1 MGIFGKMLFG
11 IDENDK
17 AKTEESGGVDQT
29 EEKLVELIKRSK
41 AVAALSVYAAAVD
54 GSISLDEYM
63 EIDMNVGAASE
74 KAKLPER
81 VVEEISGIY
90 DKHSMTWDDVKKYLD
105 EVSTDDL
112 AAMSDYINGIIN
124 ADSEVSEAEEQV
136 IKQFESYVESR
147 N

>member
-1 MGIFGKMLFG
+1 MGVFGKMLFG
-11 IDENDK
+11 IDDDSKSKPEQQNVADQ
-17 AKTEESGGVDQT
+17 AEERLS
-29 EEKLVELIKRSK
+29 ELIDRSK

-74 KAKLPER
+74 KKKLPER
-81 VVEEISGIY
+81 VVEEISSIY
-90 DKHSMTWDDVKKYLD
+90 DKHNMTWDDVKKYLD
-105 EVSTDDL
+105 EVSSDSL
-112 AAMSDYINGIIN
+112 AEMSGYLDSIIK

-147 N
+147 K